1 MNYTFEYVFIPQI
14 LANYEDEF
22 ALDTVRVFD
31 DFGGLQIT
39 FETEFELGDRKPFN
53 WDSLVVTKHISKEL
67 SYWLF
72 NFPPQVGAVD
82 AVLGIVIQYADKP
95 PVYFTLE
102 NSPNGKYVLGMVDVN
117 KHRNLCEV
125 QERLENNEFKDLVF
139 DVLKKHPELAL

>member
-14 LANYEDEF
+14 LANYGDDF

-31 DFGGLQIT
+31 DFNSLQII
-39 FETEFELGDRKPFN
+39 FETEFDLEGRKPID
-53 WDSLVVTKHISKEL
+53 WDSLYITKFISKEL

-82 AVLGIVIQYADKP
+82 AVFGIVIQYADKP

-117 KHRNLCEV
+117 KHRNLCEI
-125 QERLENNEFKDLVF
+125 QERLDEIGFKDLVF
-139 DVLKKHPELAL
+139 DYLKRLSSFGS